1 MIQRWFKT
9 LFAVGVCVGAGSM
22 LWIAWQLIQKNTPR
36 PDIAEVIKLPP
47 QQPRGALVVDKGEQ
61 SALPLVGERGFIG
74 GVGIVEPQ
82 SEIIAIGSEVPGVVD
97 KVLVR
102 PGDQVSRGQIVLQLD
117 QRQAKADVEVA
128 RSELLAQQ
136 ARLTEL
142 LAQGD
147 IQRARVKA
155 VEVSVQEATLSEANT
170 AREYERAKQLR
181 TQNAVSQEELDSR
194 TLSRDTGRVRT
205 LEARARL
212 LEAEASLRLLA
223 DGDNPPSIAV
233 QKAAVAQA
241 EANLLKAQTLLE
253 IRTVKAP
260 VYGTILS
267 VAIRAGEFVPASILS
282 TPYLAMG
289 VIDPLH
295 VRVDIDE
302 TEIPRF
308 RSGAKAYA
316 ALRGKPEDMVELD
329 YVRTEPLVS
338 PKRTLTGSVSERV
351 DTRVM
356 QIIYS
361 VSPTRIRASIGQQV
375 DVYIE
380 DLEAE
385 EKM

>member
-9 LFAVGVCVGAGSM
+9 LFAIGVCAGAAGM
-22 LWIAWQLIQKNTPR
+22 LYIAWQLIQKNTPQ
-36 PDIAEVIKLPP
+36 PNVSEALKLPP
-47 QQPRGALVVDKGEQ
+47 QQPKGAFVVDQEKQ
-61 SALPLVGERGFIG
+61 SDVGTGGNRSFIG
-74 GVGIVEPQ
+74 GVGIIEPQ
-82 SEIIAIGSEVPGVVD
+82 SEIIGIGSEVPGVVE

-102 PGDQVSRGQIVLQLD
+102 PGDVVSKGQALLQLD

-128 RSELLAQQ
+128 KSELLAQQ
-136 ARLTEL
+136 AKLTEL
-142 LAQGD
+142 VAQGD
-147 IQRARVKA
+147 IQRARVKGA
-155 VEVSVQEATLSEANT
+155 EVSVQEATLGEANA

-181 TQNAVSQEELDSR
+181 TQNAVSQEELDTR
-194 TLSRDTGRVRT
+194 TLNRDTTQVRT
-205 LEARARL
+205 LEAKARL

-223 DGDNPPSIAV
+223 EGENPPSIAV

-260 VYGTILS
+260 IDGTILS
-267 VAIRAGEFVPASILS
+267 VVVRAGEFVPASIVS
-282 TPYLAMG
+282 TPFLSMG
-289 VIDPLH
+289 VVDPLH

-308 RSGAKAYA
+308 RAGAKAYA
-316 ALRGKPEDMVELD
+316 ALRGKPEEIVELQ

-356 QIIYS
+356 QIIYA
-361 VSPTRIRASIGQQV
+361 VSPAKLKASIGQQV

-380 DLEAE
+380 ELEASNL
-385 EKM
+385 

>member
-36 PDIAEVIKLPP
+36 PDVVEVIKLPP

-61 SALPLVGERGFIG
+61 SALPLAGERVFIG

-102 PGDQVSRGQIVLQLD
+102 PGDQVSRGQTVLQLD

-147 IQRARVKA
+147 IQRARVSA
-155 VEVSVQEATLSEANT
+155 AEVSVQEATLSEANA

-194 TLSRDTGRVRT
+194 TLSRDTSQVRT

-260 VYGTILS
+260 VDGTILS
-267 VAIRAGEFVPASILS
+267 VAVRAGEFVPASVLS

-295 VRVDIDE
+295 IRVDIDE

-361 VSPTRIRASIGQQV
+361 VSPASFRASIGQQV

-380 DLEAE
+380 DLEASGS
-385 EKM
+385 